1 MAAIQYEGTE
11 FDIGE
16 KEGKKKKE
24 KKSTVGNFSALHLYY
39 SPGGRKVKGQE
50 EKTACIRAAQ

>member
-16 KEGKKKKE
+16 KEGKKKK
-24 KKSTVGNFSALHLYY
+24 KKKAPLAISLLSISTTALVE
-39 SPGGRKVKGQE
+39 GR
-50 EKTACIRAAQ
+50 